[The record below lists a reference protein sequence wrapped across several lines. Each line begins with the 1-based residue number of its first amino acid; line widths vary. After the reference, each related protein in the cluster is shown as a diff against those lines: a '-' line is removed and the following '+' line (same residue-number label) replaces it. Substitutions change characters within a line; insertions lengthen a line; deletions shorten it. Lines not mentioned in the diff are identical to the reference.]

1 MLCSESRG
9 QVSSSKATEG
19 LPELYTTIYNDMWP
33 VRCD

>member
-19 LPELYTTIYNDMWP
+19 LPELYTYNDIWP
-33 VRCD
+33 VRRD